1 MHIYLTP
8 IQIPKW
14 IFCYN
19 KVHNKFV
26 HVANSRPMVAYVIF
40 YCRSYSSFV
49 YSTPFDNVS
58 DVSLSP
64 QLTIS

>member
-26 HVANSRPMVAYVIF
+26 HVANSRQWINGSLCDFLLSIIF
-40 YCRSYSSFV
+40 KLCLQYTV
-49 YSTPFDNVS
+49 
-58 DVSLSP
+58 
-64 QLTIS
+64 